1 MKNIEKYLRENGYA
15 DRGLNEKFEFR
26 DIHKDEADQAV
37 EIEQI
42 CFPPH
47 EACSKAHMKDRI
59 EKVPELFLVAIDKE
73 TGKMAGFLNGIATN
87 EGKFRDEFFTEADL
101 NEPTGENVM
110 RYTIN
115 VEGK

>member
-87 EGKFRDEFFTEADL
+87 EGKF
-101 NEPTGENVM
+101 
-110 RYTIN
+110 
-115 VEGK
+115 